1 MTEVSMSFVTRPV
14 ESAATFLCLEVQ
26 LGLRVAE
33 NEPDSVSVMKKWS
46 GEKPERSWKLT
57 SLRIDKN
64 FFCRSI
70 FFLLIVLVIHE
81 LLAIT

>member
-33 NEPDSVSVMKKWS
+33 NEPDSVSVSFHHEEACHS
-46 GEKPERSWKLT
+46 GSCKDDTEQWIE
-57 SLRIDKN
+57 
-64 FFCRSI
+64 
-70 FFLLIVLVIHE
+70 E
-81 LLAIT
+81 

>member
-33 NEPDSVSVMKKWS
+33 NEPDSVSFHHEEMKWR
-46 GEKPERSWKLT
+46 EAWKLT
-57 SLRIDKN
+57 SQRLDKN

-70 FFLLIVLVIHE
+70 FSS
-81 LLAIT
+81 

>member
-33 NEPDSVSVMKKWS
+33 NEPDSVSFHHEEMKWR
-46 GEKPERSWKLT
+46 E
-57 SLRIDKN
+57 
-64 FFCRSI
+64 
-70 FFLLIVLVIHE
+70 
-81 LLAIT
+81 A